1 MEKKNLILVV
11 DDEEEIRLMLK
22 EFLEKN
28 GFAVMEAA
36 DGQQALKLAEEN
48 VPDLVITDL
57 LLPKEHG
64 IDVMQNIKDRF
75 FLPIIAISGIYLENE
90 IKDRLG
96 DIYID
101 GFFEKPLNLD
111 KVLACIR
118 SILNE

>member
-11 DDEEEIRLMLK
+11 DDEEEIRLLLK
-22 EFLEKN
+22 EFLERN
-28 GFAVMEAA
+28 GFDVMEAA
-36 DGQQALKLAEEN
+36 DGQQALKLAGEN

-64 IDVMQNIKDRF
+64 IDVMQSIKDRF
-75 FLPIIAISGIYLENE
+75 FLPIIAISGIYKENE

-101 GFFEKPLNLD
+101 GFFEKPLDLD
-111 KVLACIR
+111 SDAGLH
-118 SILNE
+118 SLHSQ